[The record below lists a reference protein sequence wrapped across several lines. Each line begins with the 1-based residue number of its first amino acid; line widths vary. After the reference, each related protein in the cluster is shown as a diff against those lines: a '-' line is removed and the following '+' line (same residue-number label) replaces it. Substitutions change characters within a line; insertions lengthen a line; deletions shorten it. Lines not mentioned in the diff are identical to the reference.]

1 MISLYAI
8 ADNDSFVS
16 SMHVFEHALEGE
28 RNVAAN
34 IWGQFVSHLLKLLAK
49 MPYQMPELILA
60 FFREHK
66 PFQILNAELLDIFLL
81 NWLPSSLSLFFFDQR
96 GRAFYDLEHPS
107 HMFFHH
113 REVNLLEHLYYLV
126 HFEEAR
132 AVLVEVT
139 KQVL

>member
-81 NWLPSSLSLFFFDQR
+81 N
-96 GRAFYDLEHPS
+96 
-107 HMFFHH
+107 
-113 REVNLLEHLYYLV
+113 
-126 HFEEAR
+126 
-132 AVLVEVT
+132 
-139 KQVL
+139 